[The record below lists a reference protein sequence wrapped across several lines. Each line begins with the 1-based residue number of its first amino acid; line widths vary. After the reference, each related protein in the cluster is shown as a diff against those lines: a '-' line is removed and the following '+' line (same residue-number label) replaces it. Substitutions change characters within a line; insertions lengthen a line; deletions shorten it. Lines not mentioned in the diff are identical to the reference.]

1 MAKTE
6 SKKAARKIL
15 VEFEMNPE
23 DVKKLIQSGKKG
35 PKKLL
40 GDAEFDKLI
49 KVGAIKA
56 SDYLDP
62 VQMEEASRGIGSW
75 IRKVGGKIKK
85 AISNPT
91 VQTTVVTIVAG
102 KLTSREMEKELE
114 LDNEE
119 EEKPKD

>member
-6 SKKAARKIL
+6 KAARKII

-40 GDAEFDKLI
+40 GDAEFDKLV
-49 KVGAIKA
+49 KTGAIKA

-62 VQMEEASRGIGSW
+62 AQMEEASRGIGSW
-75 IRKVGGKIKK
+75 IKKVGGKIKK

-91 VQTTVVTIVAG
+91 VQTTIVTTVAG
-102 KLTSREMEKELE
+102 KLASREVEKELE

-119 EEKPKD
+119 EDKPKD

>member
-119 EEKPKD
+119 EDKPKD